1 LLIFSRLCSY
11 LIFLGNFWV
20 FHSFV
25 DHYCEFLTYFAP
37 ANNIFEGKK
46 ELFYSEVS
54 MQKREREKETAA
66 TEMSR
71 HFLHDRKTERKT
83 KRQKDWRTDKQT
95 NRKVWSISINCQ
107 ADVSLRHTSRL
118 SIRRTEQLHGWQVRF
133 PLDNRNFSTTDLSAV
148 RGRKGKEKLCRPF
161 KYSCLQTLRTNM

>member
-25 DHYCEFLTYFAP
+25 DYYCEFLTYFEP
-37 ANNIFEGKK
+37 ANNIFERKK
-46 ELFYSEVS
+46 RVILFRCLYAKE
-54 MQKREREKETAA
+54 REREKETAA

-71 HFLHDRKTERKT
+71 HFLHDIKTERKT
-83 KRQKDWRTDKQT
+83 KRQKDRWT
-95 NRKVWSISINCQ
+95 NEQKVWSISINCQ

-133 PLDNRNFSTTDLSAV
+133 PLEVSQPPISR
-148 RGRKGKEKLCRPF
+148 R
-161 KYSCLQTLRTNM
+161 